1 MKYFDLCTLSN
12 DNEILLVGLT
22 EDSFL
27 SYLNS
32 IEKRALVKHVKNG
45 QLIVDNLLAI
55 GNSPN
60 RFISLELKDGK
71 VDLKSA
77 KRISAT
83 EFIKQ
88 KSLQLLQKNYKNVR
102 KAHSFRCGMD
112 STKIKKKNVYV
123 DIENIHIL

>member
-1 MKYFDLCTLSN
+1 MKYFDLCKLSN

-32 IEKRALVKHVKNG
+32 IEKRVLVKYVKNG
-45 QLIVDNLLAI
+45 LLIIDNLLAI

-71 VDLKSA
+71 VDLKSV
-77 KRISAT
+77 KRISAS

-88 KSLQLLQKNYKNVR
+88 KSLQLLQKNYEYLTYTILTDTQRSN
-102 KAHSFRCGMD
+102 
-112 STKIKKKNVYV
+112 
-123 DIENIHIL
+123 IENNIAF

>member
-88 KSLQLLQKNYKNVR
+88 KSLQLLQKNYEYLTYSILTDTQRSN
-102 KAHSFRCGMD
+102 
-112 STKIKKKNVYV
+112 
-123 DIENIHIL
+123 IENNIAF